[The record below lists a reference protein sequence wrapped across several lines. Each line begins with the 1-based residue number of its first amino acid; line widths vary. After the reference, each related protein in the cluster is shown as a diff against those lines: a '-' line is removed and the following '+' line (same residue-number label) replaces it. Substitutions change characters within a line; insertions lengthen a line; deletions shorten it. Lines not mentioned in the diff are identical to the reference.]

1 MSIKSICL
9 KIKYL
14 IFRFRLP
21 LAVIAAF
28 TIGVIVPIDVLP
40 PKITT
45 FHEERN
51 SFQYKFI
58 NPLLECDSTNFIENP
73 HLSKLKSNVNN
84 YINNQ
89 INQKQIDFAS
99 VYYRDLNNGPWFG
112 INEKEKFSPSSL
124 IKVPLMITYLKLAEA
139 DPSILQKPL
148 LNTATYDPS
157 SQNFPPQITLI
168 PNQKYTVDELIRRM
182 IVYSDNMAYNLLNDN
197 VNGSVVM
204 SVYNDLGVDISSAQ
218 ANPNGN
224 IISVTGYSSF
234 FRILYNSS
242 YLNRD
247 MSEKALKY
255 LSQSVFTQGLVAGV
269 PNDIVVSHKFGERQY
284 LDTGEK
290 QLHDC
295 GIIYD
300 PDIPY
305 LLCVMTRGNNF
316 SNLISTIKNISNM
329 VYISLPGNN

>member
-218 ANPNGN
+218 ADPNGN

-300 PDIPY
+300 PDTPY

>member
-1 MSIKSICL
+1 M
-9 KIKYL
+9 
-14 IFRFRLP
+14 
-21 LAVIAAF
+21 
-28 TIGVIVPIDVLP
+28 G
-40 PKITT
+40 
-45 FHEERN
+45 
-51 SFQYKFI
+51 
-58 NPLLECDSTNFIENP
+58 
-73 HLSKLKSNVNN
+73 NVV
-84 YINNQ
+84 
-89 INQKQIDFAS
+89 S
-99 VYYRDLNNGPWFG
+99 
-112 INEKEKFSPSSL
+112 
-124 IKVPLMITYLKLAEA
+124 
-139 DPSILQKPL
+139 
-148 LNTATYDPS
+148 
-157 SQNFPPQITLI
+157 I

-300 PDIPY
+300 PDTPY

>member
-148 LNTATYDPS
+148 LNTATHDPS

-218 ANPNGN
+218 ADPNGN